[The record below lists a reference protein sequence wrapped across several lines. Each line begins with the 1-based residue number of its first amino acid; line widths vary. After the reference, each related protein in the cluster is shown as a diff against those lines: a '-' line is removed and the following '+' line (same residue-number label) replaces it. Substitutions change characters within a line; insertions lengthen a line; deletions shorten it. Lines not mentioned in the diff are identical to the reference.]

1 MFRRLLL
8 LLIVLTGMLGHRVA
22 AAAGDLSNPLEVAAK
37 VDASLL
43 AELPRSAAQPLRKIG
58 DEEFLRR
65 AYLDIIG
72 HIPSP
77 EEVTAFVLNPAQDKR
92 AKTVEKLLADERFG
106 ENWGRYYRDVIM
118 YRKTEDRAEI
128 VSGQLED
135 YLKQAF
141 NTNASWAKIATE
153 MVTATGDGTVNG
165 ACALIIAQQ
174 GQPEEVV
181 SEVSRIF
188 LGVQIQCAQC
198 HDHPTDRWKREQFHE
213 LAAFFPRTA
222 SRIILTPDR
231 RDISVVAQDMFLGR
245 GRPGMA
251 NRRFVGTAEHYMSD
265 LKNPTDK
272 GKLMEPVFFAT
283 GDKLP
288 LGTKDADRRGTL
300 AKWITEQDNPYFA
313 KAFVNR
319 LWSELNG
326 EGFYEPVDDI
336 GPDRDCT
343 APKTVE
349 YLAKE
354 FAQTN
359 YDIKWLFR
367 TITATSL
374 YNAPSAPRRNPDQ
387 PPMQSNVAQRLRGD
401 QLFDNLYNALGLI
414 EPQTPGRGM
423 MGAGALPYRFR
434 PRRAFNTLF
443 GYDPSERRDEVAGS
457 IPQALLFMNSPNIN
471 NGIRA
476 AGRTALAKMLSEI
489 KDDQSL
495 VTEIYLRVLAREP
508 SSKEMQTCLAY
519 VKKVDNR
526 NEAFEDLQWSLINS
540 TEFLHRK

>member
-1 MFRRLLL
+1 MFHRLLHL
-8 LLIVLTGMLGHRVA
+8 PIVLTGLLGFTASA
-22 AAAGDLSNPLEVAAK
+22 AAAELSNPLEVAAK

-43 AELPRSAAQPLRKIG
+43 AELSTSAANPMQRIG

-77 EEVTAFVLNPAQDKR
+77 EEVTAFVLDPAKDKR

-135 YLKQAF
+135 YLKTQF
-141 NTNASWAKIATE
+141 NTSASWAKIATDI
-153 MVTATGDGTVNG
+153 VTATGDGTENG

-222 SRIILTPDR
+222 SQLILTPDR
-231 RDISVVAQDMFLGR
+231 REIKVVSQDFFL
-245 GRPGMA
+245 
-251 NRRFVGTAEHYMSD
+251 NRQPPMGNMRRRGTAEHYMSD

-349 YLAKE
+349 YLAQE
-354 FAQTN
+354 FGKTN

-367 TITATSL
+367 AITATSL

-387 PPMQSNVAQRLRGD
+387 TPMQTNVAQRLRGD
-401 QLFDNLYNALGLI
+401 QLFDNLLNALGVS
-414 EPQTPGRGM
+414 EPQPPG
-423 MGAGALPYRFR
+423 GAGAMGALYGRRFS
-434 PRRAFNTLF
+434 PRGNFNTVF

-457 IPQALLFMNSPNIN
+457 IPQALVFMNGANVN
-471 NGIRA
+471 AGIRA
-476 AGRTALAKMLSEI
+476 NGRTALAKTMSEI

-495 VTEIYLRVLAREP
+495 VGEIYLRVLAREP
-508 SSKEMQTCLAY
+508 SSNEMKTSLAY
-519 VKKVDNR
+519 IKKVGNR

>member
-1 MFRRLLL
+1 MLRRFLLL
-8 LLIVLTGMLGHRVA
+8 AMVAYGLTGFFEA
-22 AAAGDLSNPLEVAAK
+22 AWAAGPVEVATK

-43 AELPRSAAQPLRKIG
+43 AELPTNAAKPMKKIG

-77 EEVTAFVLNPAQDKR
+77 EEVTAFVLDPAQDKR
-92 AKTVEKLLADERFG
+92 TKVVDKLLADERFG
-106 ENWGRYYRDVIM
+106 ENWGRYFRDVIM
-118 YRKTEDRAEI
+118 YRKTEERAEI

-135 YLKQAF
+135 YLKQQF
-141 NTNASWAKIATE
+141 NTNASWAKVATE
-153 MVTATGDGTVNG
+153 MVTATGDGTENG

-174 GQPEEVV
+174 GHPEEVV

-213 LAAFFPRTA
+213 LAAFFPRVA
-222 SRIILTPDR
+222 SRVILTPDR
-231 RDISVVAQDMFLGR
+231 RDISVVAQDNF
-245 GRPGMA
+245 PS
-251 NRRFVGTAEHYMSD
+251 RRFGMMGNMRRIGTAEHYMTD
-265 LKNPTDK
+265 LKNPTAQ

-283 GDKLP
+283 GDKVP
-288 LGTKDADRRGTL
+288 LGTKDADRRGSL
-300 AKWITEQDNPYFA
+300 AKWITEKENPYFA

-319 LWSELNG
+319 LWGELNG

-336 GPDRDCT
+336 GPDRQCS
-343 APKTVE
+343 APLTLE
-349 YLAKE
+349 FLAKE
-354 FAQTN
+354 FGQQN

-374 YNAPSAPRRNPDQ
+374 YQAPSAPRRNPDQ
-387 PPMQSNVAQRLRGD
+387 TPMQNNVAQRLRGD
-401 QLFDNLYNALGLI
+401 QLFDNLLNALGVS
-414 EPQTPGRGM
+414 EPKPPGM
-423 MGAGALPYRFR
+423 MAGNPFGRRFS
-434 PRRAFNTLF
+434 PRGNFNTAF
-443 GYDPSERRDEVAGS
+443 GYDPSERRDEIAGS
-457 IPQALLFMNSPNIN
+457 IPQALLFMNGANVN
-471 NGIRA
+471 AGIRA
-476 AGRTALAKMLSEI
+476 SGRTALAKMLSDI
-489 KDDQSL
+489 KDDQAL
-495 VTEIYLRVLAREP
+495 VTELYLRVLAREP
-508 SSKEMQTCLAY
+508 SSSEMQTCLAY

>member
-8 LLIVLTGMLGHRVA
+8 LQVVVTGMLGFVGA
-22 AAAGDLSNPLEVAAK
+22 AIAADHSNSLEVAAK

-43 AELPRSAAQPLRKIG
+43 AELPSDAAKPMQKIG

-65 AYLDIIG
+65 AFLDIIG

-77 EEVTAFVLNPAQDKR
+77 EEVTAFTLNPASDKR

-135 YLKQAF
+135 YLKKEF
-141 NTNASWAKIATE
+141 NTNASWAKVATE
-153 MVTATGDGTVNG
+153 MVTATGDGTENG

-222 SRIILTPDR
+222 SRLILTPDR
-231 RDISVVAQDMFLGR
+231 RDISVVAQDTFMFR

-272 GKLMEPVFFAT
+272 GKLMTPVFFAT

-288 LGTKDADRRGTL
+288 LGTKDADRRGSL
-300 AKWITEQDNPYFA
+300 AKWMTEQENPYFA

-336 GPDRDCT
+336 GPDRACT
-343 APKTVE
+343 APKTLE

-354 FAQTN
+354 FGKTN

-387 PPMQSNVAQRLRGD
+387 TPMQNNVAQRLRGD
-401 QLFDNLYNALGLI
+401 QLFDNLLNALGVS
-414 EPQTPGRGM
+414 EPQPQGG
-423 MGAGALPYRFR
+423 MGARGGLYGRRFT
-434 PRRAFNTLF
+434 PRGNFNTVF

-457 IPQALLFMNSPNIN
+457 IPQALVFMNGANVN
-471 NGIRA
+471 AGIRA
-476 AGRTALAKMLSEI
+476 SGRTALAKMMSEI
-489 KDDQSL
+489 KDDQAL

-508 SSKEMQTCLAY
+508 SSKEMSTCLAY